1 MSFTVAIVLKVS
13 GKAWAEA
20 PDGSRRLLKEGDALM
35 VGERLVTADDGRVL
49 LDFGYDQTTTIEGGV
64 AVLASPEMATDFTPA
79 PYETT
84 VEDDSVAQALAA
96 IEEALGSSIEEAEAP
111 AAGLD
116 GGSAGG
122 SSFVRLGRIVETI
135 APSDLSVDLNP
146 VQATEQ
152 PFDLEAVSGSAEAT
166 PEPGLLTIASVTGG
180 TGDVPAMSIS
190 GSSTNLVSGGS
201 VTVRITDQDGN
212 TVTQT
217 ITVGPEGGFTAV
229 IAQLSGLVDG
239 PVTIEARATGADGR
253 IVTDSTNA
261 TLDITDG
268 SIDVTPN
275 IDSAAQTMDLT
286 GTTTDV
292 APGESVVLTVV
303 DSEGNRVTTSAIVE
317 DDGSF
322 RVTDVDISSLV
333 DGNLTVEAT
342 TTDRNGNALD
352 DSDTGTLDAVAGD
365 LTVAIDAIDNGAS
378 TLDLSGITTD
388 VAPGSDVAVTI
399 TDADGNT
406 VTSTATV
413 AADGSYTLTGVDISS
428 LVDGTLTVEATAIDR
443 NGNTVDDTASGTLD
457 AVTGDLTVA
466 IDAIDNGT
474 STLDL
479 SGTTTDVAP
488 GSNVAINVTD
498 ADGNTVTGTAT
509 VAGDGSYSL
518 TGVDISSLV
527 DGDITVDA

>member
-152 PFDLEAVSGSAEAT
+152 PFDLEAVSGSAEST

-443 NGNTVDDTASGTLD
+443 NGNTVDDTASGALN
-457 AVTGDLTVA
+457 AVAGNLTVA
-466 IDAIDNGT
+466 INTIDNGAQT
-474 STLDL
+474 IDL

-488 GSNVAINVTD
+488 GSDVTITITD
-498 ADGNTVTGTAT
+498 ADGNT
-509 VAGDGSYSL
+509 
-518 TGVDISSLV
+518 
-527 DGDITVDA
+527 